1 MSADWYFM
9 KKSFF
14 GTSKTVGPIAESE
27 FLHRI
32 EKGEI
37 SPDSIVSSK
46 SKTHGQWM
54 HLKEIP
60 AAHEHWKKSHPTADS
75 AEQSN

>member
-9 KKSFF
+9 KKGFF
-14 GTSKTVGPIAESE
+14 GSKKIGPIGEPD

-37 SPDSIVSSK
+37 SPETMVSST
-46 SKTHGQWM
+46 SKTKGHWV
-54 HLKEIP
+54 HLKEIRAGLKYWEKTHP
-60 AAHEHWKKSHPTADS
+60 GDTKSPTV
-75 AEQSN
+75 